1 MTGCAACSIA
11 KVNPRTTRFDAGCL
25 ECSARALAGDPRF
38 HSSSL
43 TGALSVEYIAA
54 LRSVFGE
61 EWRESHERVK
71 DFAGKLKAQRTT

>member
-1 MTGCAACSIA
+1 MTCTACTIA
-11 KVNPRTTRFDAGCL
+11 KINPRTSRFDAGCI

-38 HSSSL
+38 HACGL

-61 EWRESHERVK
+61 GWREGHERVK
-71 DFAGKLKAQRTT
+71 SWSLIIKRATK